1 MINISIIENDGSFS
15 ERIKVLLNE
24 YFVERQIERYIN
36 ISEYSSVSDKKIN
49 WGDYCFFNTENPH
62 ADDVAKELKGQYNGT
77 RIVFIGD
84 EYSQKNINLAV
95 EGYFWG
101 LSGFI
106 IKSFSDSEIFN
117 VFDCL
122 FMQ

>member
-1 MINISIIENDGSFS
+1 MINISIIENDGAFS
-15 ERIKVLLNE
+15 ERIKMLLNE
-24 YFVERQIERYIN
+24 YFAERKIERYIN

-49 WGDYCFFNTENPH
+49 WGEYCFLNTENPH
-62 ADDVAKELKGQYNGT
+62 AEDVAKDVKGRYRSTQ
-77 RIVFIGD
+77 IVFVGE

-106 IKSFSDSEIFN
+106 IKSFSDSEIFS

-122 FMQ
+122 FLQ